1 MEESGSVQHDSDV
14 AAGREVAGGS
24 CEQYYEEIKVSA

>member
-1 MEESGSVQHDSDV
+1 MEESGSVQHDS
-14 AAGREVAGGS
+14 AAGLEVAGGS